1 MRAITWISDGGAEF
15 ALADV
20 SPAADVSGGLL
31 CATGVAIGA
40 DPLPYRLDY
49 ELDCGDGYVTR
60 WLSARAQ
67 GTRWQRKLEL
77 SRDPDGGWTVEASA
91 EGDPGLPLPPPGGD
105 PASFGEALD
114 CDLGLSPL
122 TNTMPVLRHGLL
134 DGGGPADCVMAW
146 VSVPDLAVRP
156 SAQSYA
162 FVRRE
167 AAERSVIRFRSGEF
181 TADVVFDSEGLV
193 VDYPGIGRRADSPGR
208 PGR

>member
-1 MRAITWISDGGAEF
+1 MRAITWTKDRGAEF

-20 SPAADVSGGLL
+20 SSAADVSGGLL
-31 CATGVAIGA
+31 CATGVAVGA

-60 WLSARAQ
+60 WLSVRAQ
-67 GTRWQRKLEL
+67 GAGWQRKLEL

-91 EGDPGLPLPPPGGD
+91 EGKPGLSLPPPGGD
-105 PASFGEALD
+105 PASFREALD

-134 DGGGPADCVMAW
+134 TGGDRVDCVMAW
-146 VSVPDLAVRP
+146 VSVPDLAVLP
-156 SAQSYA
+156 SAQSYV

-167 AAERSVIRFRSGEF
+167 AAGLSVIRFESEAF

-193 VDYPGIGRRADSPGR
+193 VDYPGIGKRA
-208 PGR
+208 

>member
-1 MRAITWISDGGAEF
+1 MRAITWLKDQGAEF
-15 ALADV
+15 AVADV
-20 SPAADVSGGLL
+20 GAAADVSGGLL
-31 CATGVAIGA
+31 CATGVALGA

-60 WLSARAQ
+60 WLSVRAH
-67 GTRWQRKLEL
+67 GAGWQRKLEL

-105 PASFGEALD
+105 PASFRAALD

-134 DGGGPADCVMAW
+134 AGGDPVDCLMAW
-146 VSVPDLAVRP
+146 VSVPDLAVLP

-167 AAERSVIRFRSGEF
+167 AAGLSVIRFESGAF
-181 TADVVFDSEGLV
+181 AADVVFDDEGLV
-193 VDYPGIGRRADSPGR
+193 VDYPGIGKRA
-208 PGR
+208 